1 MIRLKDK
8 LINVIIFTLNK
19 IGDSAVLSCCYGFA
33 DENEVPDELLYI
45 FVKKTYFYM
54 FFLFYLAF
62 YGFFDDIIKK
72 MRKRGIEMC
81 GIFIHFINRLY
92 YSWFVVF

>member
-33 DENEVPDELLYI
+33 DENEVPDELL
-45 FVKKTYFYM
+45 
-54 FFLFYLAF
+54 
-62 YGFFDDIIKK
+62 
-72 MRKRGIEMC
+72 
-81 GIFIHFINRLY
+81 
-92 YSWFVVF
+92 